1 MDMKLSPDQ
10 KQVLVA
16 IIDWYKK
23 RPSQFLTVG
32 GYAGT
37 GKTTLL
43 AMFRRVLL
51 KAQPSV
57 KIAFCAF
64 TGKASRVLAATLAEH
79 KVMSKLDKV
88 STIHSLIYAPEADSQ
103 GRVTNWYKRHS
114 IEYDLIVV
122 DEASMVDQ
130 SIWQDL
136 LSYKIPILAVGD
148 HGQLPPIGGSF
159 NLMSEPELRLEKI
172 HRQAEANPII
182 HLSMVARETGK
193 IEVGAYGGGVRKLDR
208 YDSATNAEVEEML
221 RQENMV
227 LSGYNFSR
235 IELNKQMRLYRDYES
250 QRPQLGDKLICLKN
264 NWKKGIYNGMVGVI
278 TSITSVEGKDGD
290 VHWYRVEL
298 DIEDGEFLYE
308 GKISAHQFN
317 YPKTLDEYGS
327 LTYRQLGDLFD
338 FGYALTV
345 HKAQGSQAKSVLLF
359 EERNKHMS
367 DEDWRRWLYTGI
379 TRAQKRLTIVGTK

>member
-1 MDMKLSPDQ
+1 MDVKLSADQ
-10 KQVLVA
+10 KDVLLA
-16 IIDWYKK
+16 IIGWYKQQ
-23 RPSQFLTVG
+23 SAQYLTVG

-43 AMFRRVLL
+43 AMFRRILH
-51 KAQPSV
+51 KAKPDL
-57 KIAFCAF
+57 KIAFCAY
-64 TGKASRVLAATLAEH
+64 TGKASRVLAATLAAH
-79 KVMSKLDKV
+79 KVVAKQDKV
-88 STIHSLIYAPEADSQ
+88 STIHSLMYAPEADAN
-103 GRVTNWYKRHS
+103 GRIKRWYKRNT
-114 IEYDLIVV
+114 IEYDLVVV
-122 DEASMVDQ
+122 DEASMVDKI
-130 SIWQDL
+130 IWQDL
-136 LSYKIPILAVGD
+136 LSYNLPILAVGD
-148 HGQLPPIGGSF
+148 HGQLPPIGGNF
-159 NLMSEPELRLEKI
+159 NLMRGPELRLEKI

-182 HLSMVARETGK
+182 HLSMLARETGK
-193 IEVGAYGGGVRKLDR
+193 IKVGNYGSGVRKLDR

-235 IELNKQMRLYRDYES
+235 IALNKQMRLYRDYES
-250 QRPQLGDKLICLKN
+250 QKPQLGDTLICLKN
-264 NWKKGIYNGMVGVI
+264 NWKKGIYNGMIGVI
-278 TSITSVEGKDGD
+278 KSIASVEGEDGQ

-298 DIEDGEFLYE
+298 ELEDGEFLYD

-379 TRAQKRLTIVGTK
+379 TRAQEHLTIVGS